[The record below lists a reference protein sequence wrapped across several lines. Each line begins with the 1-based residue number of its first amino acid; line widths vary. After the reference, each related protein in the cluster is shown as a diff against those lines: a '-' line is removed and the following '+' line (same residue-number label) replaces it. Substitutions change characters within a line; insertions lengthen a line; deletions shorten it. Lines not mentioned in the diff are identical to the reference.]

1 MKTIK
6 IDRKEY
12 VVLPRQELNALL
24 DHARATS
31 YVDTKPYKPLRNE
44 DLTPTECRFIEK
56 LREHVKM
63 DEKLIVRLTPLNG
76 TDVSIFRF
84 HLRDIKRS

>member
-12 VVLPRQELNALL
+12 VVLPQQELDALL

-31 YVDTKPYKPLRNE
+31 YVDTKPYEPLRNE
-44 DLTPTECRFIEK
+44 DLTPTECQFIER
-56 LREHVKM
+56 LREHVEVN
-63 DEKLIVRLTPLNG
+63 EKLIVRIIPLNG
-76 TDVSIFRF
+76 KDVSVFRF
-84 HLRDIKRS
+84 HLRDIARS